1 MAGLSQE
8 DRNIIKKHPLTNLVD
23 RLRGALQEAES
34 IYESRLIHDGADES
48 LGQLYRNAISK
59 LLSALLGEEAALN
72 IRSRISD
79 GNVASDLA
87 ILFTGL
93 QRANFSYN
101 HYRRLVNLVIQRPP
115 TESQN
120 AETWNFDVWNAVFGL
135 IDTVSRATPP
145 PPPHP
150 TSSIQQTP
158 WLRNTSSFVN
168 SSEYR
173 KHVDIVLKEELG
185 EMHVDI
191 PRFFD
196 AYFGDIPQLTAVS
209 QAVLEECEKG
219 DSPLYREEG
228 GWKGWPELAAER
240 DVLRWLA
247 NIIAELV
254 RLAEAQEPSWKI
266 NRRPLAQ
273 PSQPLQGSV
282 AERKLDIG
290 FVDDLT
296 ATEDSRCHWSQIL
309 VPGELKNDPKY
320 DRKSGAWFDLG
331 RYAREVLAA
340 QDARR
345 FVLGFTLC
353 GPFLRLWNFD
363 RLGGIASEEFNI
375 NQDGLRFVSVIL
387 GFLMM
392 SRKQLGFDPTIVA
405 TGTKRYIEIE
415 KNGTKERLIIDKI
428 FGRAR
433 CVAGRATTCWKVYCE
448 TDKSRTPLVVKDSW
462 QYPERTEEGELLR
475 EAMAKGVKNVVRYYH
490 HETVRI
496 DDKDDDVL
504 AIRKGLSIPISKDE
518 KGGFKATVRH
528 NKSQWG
534 QKRQGSTTGQKR
546 SSDCV
551 DTAFPLPPSKRTQ
564 SSSPSKS
571 AGGSTR
577 PNRVHRRIVI
587 RDCGKPIYESS
598 SKSTLLTGLA
608 GCIEGYMSLHD
619 EAGLVQCDI
628 SPRNL
633 MVNEDKDNPS
643 WPAFLIDLDLAIK
656 TQRDGS
662 SGARGKTGTRA
673 FMAIGVLYGEKHCFM
688 HDLESFFWVLFWIC
702 IHYDGRG
709 KGSSVEEFEKWN
721 YMNTGELARAKKG
734 VVSDESDFLRLAEDY
749 FTPYYQ
755 SLIPCVNRLRRL
767 VFPDGGRWKKPNF
780 NLSRNMIDTLQ
791 DAQDNPNAVN

>member
-8 DRNIIKKHPLTNLVD
+8 DRKIIKNHPLANLVD
-23 RLRGALQEAES
+23 HLRGALQQAERQ
-34 IYESRLIHDGADES
+34 YAYDGADES
-48 LGQLYRNAISK
+48 QDQLYRNAISK
-59 LLSALLGEEAALN
+59 LLSALQGEEAALN

-79 GNVASDLA
+79 GNVASDIA
-87 ILFTGL
+87 NLFTSL

-101 HYRRLVNLVIQRPP
+101 HYRRLVHLVIQRLPP

-120 AETWNFDVWNAVFGL
+120 VETWNFDVWNAVFGL
-135 IDTVSRATPP
+135 IDTVSRGTPP

-158 WLRNTSSFVN
+158 WLRNTSSVVN
-168 SSEYR
+168 STEYR

-185 EMHVDI
+185 EIHVDI

-196 AYFGDIPQLTAVS
+196 AYFGDIPHLTAVS

-219 DSPLYREEG
+219 DSPLYHEDE

-240 DVLRWLA
+240 DVLKWLA

-266 NRRPLAQ
+266 DRRPLAQ

-282 AERKLDIG
+282 AERKLDVG

-296 ATEDSRCHWSQIL
+296 ATEDSRCLWSQIL
-309 VPGELKNDPKY
+309 VPGGLKNDPKY

-340 QDARR
+340 QDTRH

-375 NQDGLRFVSVIL
+375 NQDGLRFMSVIL
-387 GFLMM
+387 GFLLMN
-392 SRKQLGFDPTIVA
+392 RKQLGFDPTIVT
-405 TGTKRYIEIE
+405 TGTERYIEIE
-415 KNGTKERLIIDKI
+415 KNGTKERLIIDEI
-428 FGRAR
+428 VGRAR

-475 EAMAKGVKNVVRYYH
+475 EAMAKGVKNVARYYH

-518 KGGFKATVRH
+518 KGGFKATVRRSR
-528 NKSQWG
+528 SQRE
-534 QKRQGSTTGQKR
+534 QKRQGSSTGQKR

-551 DTAFPLPPSKRTQ
+551 DMAFPPPPSKRTQ

-571 AGGSTR
+571 ADGSTR
-577 PNRVHRRIVI
+577 RNRIHRRIVI

-619 EAGLVQCDI
+619 EAGLIQCDV

-702 IHYDGRG
+702 IHYDAPG
-709 KGSSVEEFEKWN
+709 KGRIVERFEEWN
-721 YMNTGELARAKKG
+721 YVSTEKLADEKKG
-734 VVSDESDFLRLAEDY
+734 VISDEGDFLRILKDN

-767 VFPDGGRWKKPNF
+767 VFPDGGRWKKSNF
-780 NLSRNMIDTLQ
+780 NLPRNMIETLQ
-791 DAQDNPNAVN
+791 DAQYNSVN

>member
-1 MAGLSQE
+1 MKGLSQE
-8 DRNIIKKHPLTNLVD
+8 DRNIIKNHPLTNSVNHLQA
-23 RLRGALQEAES
+23 ALQEVEK
-34 IYESRLIHDGADES
+34 IYESHRTPYD
-48 LGQLYRNAISK
+48 GQLYQNVISK
-59 LLSALLGEEAALN
+59 LVYALQGEGAAYSLP
-72 IRSRISD
+72 SRINEGD
-79 GNVASDLA
+79 VASDLA
-87 ILFTGL
+87 QLFERLRKAKG
-93 QRANFSYN
+93 NFRYDD
-101 HYRRLVNLVIQRPP
+101 YQPLVHLVIQRPP

-120 AETWNFDVWNAVFGL
+120 VETWNFDVWNAVFCL
-135 IDTVSRATPP
+135 IDAVSRGTPP

-150 TSSIQQTP
+150 TSSLQQTP
-158 WLRNTSSFVN
+158 WLRNTSSFAN
-168 SSEYR
+168 STEYR

-185 EMHVDI
+185 EIHVDI

-219 DSPLYREEG
+219 NSPLYREDE
-228 GWKGWPELAAER
+228 GWKGWPELAAEK

-254 RLAEAQEPSWKI
+254 RLTEAQEPSWKI
-266 NRRPLAQ
+266 DRRPPAQ

-282 AERKLDIG
+282 AERKLDVG
-290 FVDDLT
+290 LVDDLT
-296 ATEDSRCHWSQIL
+296 ATVDSKCHWSQIL

-340 QDARR
+340 QDTRR

-353 GPFLRLWNFD
+353 GQFLRLWNFD

-375 NQDGLRFVSVIL
+375 NRDGLRFVSVIL
-387 GFLMM
+387 GFLLM

-405 TGTKRYIEIE
+405 TGTERYIEIDR
-415 KNGTKERLIIDKI
+415 NGTKERLIIDETV
-428 FGRAR
+428 GRAR

-448 TDKSRTPLVVKDSW
+448 TDKLQTPLVVKDSW
-462 QYPERTEEGELLR
+462 QYPECTEEGELLR
-475 EAMAKGVKNVVRYYH
+475 EAMAKGVKNVARYYH

-496 DDKDDDVL
+496 DNKDDDVL
-504 AIRKGLSIPISKDE
+504 TIRKGLGIPISKDE
-518 KGGFKATVRH
+518 KGGLNARVRRSRSQRGK
-528 NKSQWG
+528 KS
-534 QKRQGSTTGQKR
+534 QGSTAGQKR

-551 DTAFPLPPSKRTQ
+551 DKAFPPPPSKRTQ

-571 AGGSTR
+571 AGGSA
-577 PNRVHRRIVI
+577 PFNRVHRRVVI
-587 RDCGKPIYESS
+587 RDYGKPIYESS
-598 SKSTLLTGLA
+598 SKAILLTGLTR
-608 GCIEGYMSLHD
+608 CIEGYMSLHD
-619 EAGLVQCDI
+619 EAGLIQCDV

-656 TQRDGS
+656 VERDGS
-662 SGARGKTGTRA
+662 SGAWGKTGTRA

-702 IHYDGRG
+702 IHYEGPG
-709 KGSSVEEFEKWN
+709 KGRVVKQFEKWN
-721 YMNTGELARAKKG
+721 YMDTEELAHAKKG
-734 VVSDESDFLRLAEDY
+734 IVADEGDFLRIAEDH

-755 SLIPCVNRLRRL
+755 SLIPWVNRLRRL

-780 NLSRNMIDTLQ
+780 NLSRNMIGTVQ
-791 DAQDNPNAVN
+791 QAQDNSDAVN